1 MEKLIHKL
9 KNTGLI
15 TFIIGILS
23 LTWLFL
29 DYLAL
34 KDVWVETGAE
44 FSYRWIM
51 IIVSGIILILFH
63 LFVFLTLYY
72 IFRLKIKYKSEQ
84 KALQKAKA
92 KENNS
97 VIQSQ
102 EKESHNK

>member
-34 KDVWVETGAE
+34 KDVWVETGSE

-84 KALQKAKA
+84 KALKKAKA
-92 KENNS
+92 EDQNS
-97 VIQSQ
+97 ITQPN
-102 EKESHNK
+102 EKEPHNK